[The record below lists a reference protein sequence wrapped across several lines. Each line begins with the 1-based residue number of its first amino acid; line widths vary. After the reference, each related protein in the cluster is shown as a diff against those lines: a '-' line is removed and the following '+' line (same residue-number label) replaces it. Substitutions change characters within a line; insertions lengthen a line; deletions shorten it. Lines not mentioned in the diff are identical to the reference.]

1 MTVTAPDWNRARRLA
16 HASGHPLPS
25 ERVPLRAASGRIL
38 ASDLRALCAL
48 PPRDTSAM
56 DGWAV
61 SGPGPWSVIADQRA
75 GSLPTVDLADGQ
87 AVTITTG
94 AIIPKGTTG
103 IVRSEHGSIV
113 ATGRLEAQQAPT
125 MDVRRAGEE
134 AAPGSVLAPAGT
146 RLRPAHVGLAA
157 ATGHD
162 ELEVVRRP
170 RARYLVLGDELLTTG
185 LPCAGMVRDS
195 LGPQVP
201 SWLEA
206 MGVEVVDVTWVED
219 TLDAHLSAL
228 ASCTDVDLV
237 VTSGGTARGP
247 FDYLRA
253 AVEKTGG
260 ELIVDTV
267 AVRPGHPMAFAAWD
281 ASRWMIGLPGNPQAA
296 IAALLT
302 FGLPLIAALHGQAL
316 PALGERRITEYAAS
330 RGNATR
336 LVLCTSAADE
346 CVPTAYIG
354 SGMLRGLA
362 AADGFAVIPPSGA
375 TIGDRVA
382 WLPLPT

>member
-1 MTVTAPDWNRARRLA
+1 
-16 HASGHPLPS
+16 
-25 ERVPLRAASGRIL
+25 
-38 ASDLRALCAL
+38 
-48 PPRDTSAM
+48 M

-61 SGPGPWSVIADQRA
+61 CGQGPWSVIADLRA
-75 GSLPTVDLADGQ
+75 GSVPSVTIGDGQ
-87 AVTITTG
+87 AVAITTG
-94 AIIPKGTTG
+94 AIIPVGTTG
-103 IVRSEHGSIV
+103 IVRSEHGVIV
-113 ATGRLEAQQAPT
+113 ASGRLEAQQPPA

-134 AAPGSVLAPAGT
+134 AAEKALLAAGGT

-157 ATGHD
+157 AAGHD
-162 ELEVVRRP
+162 DLEVVRRP
-170 RARYLVLGDELLTTG
+170 CARYLVLGDELLTSG
-185 LPCAGMVRDS
+185 LPRDGMVRDS

-201 SWLEA
+201 AWLDA
-206 MGVEVVDVTWVED
+206 MGVEVVEVTWVED
-219 TLDAHLSAL
+219 TLDAHVDAL
-228 ASCTDVDLV
+228 AGCADVDIV

-253 AVEKTGG
+253 AVARTGG
-260 ELIVDTV
+260 DLIVDTV
-267 AVRPGHPMAFAAWD
+267 AVRPGHPMALAAWD
-281 ASRWMIGLPGNPQAA
+281 ATRWMIGLPGNPQAA

-302 FGLPLIAALHGQAL
+302 FGLPLVAALQGQPL
-316 PALGERRITEYAAS
+316 PPLGERRITEYAAS
-330 RGNATR
+330 RGNVTR
-336 LVLCTSAADE
+336 LILCRSAADE